1 MTGNRM
7 GTALALA
14 ASLLVGCGAPDP
26 AAASVSSSV
35 VPSATPLPTP
45 TPVFVPN
52 AETYFP
58 RIARFDFPTAPS
70 SFITALARSVGS
82 SVGRKSFVS
91 YAGRSVMYD
100 GVQLPVVVADMVVTP
115 DLYAKTDTFSKLAD
129 QNLVEL
135 PGSTGRA
142 LSLGTLSLP
151 AMEITLAEAKGYAV
165 IYQQGFFFVQV
176 VGSDPKLL
184 AQVAEV
190 LIEANA
196 RRQP

>member
-1 MTGNRM
+1 MIGKRI
-7 GTALALA
+7 GPALVVA
-14 ASLLVGCGAPDP
+14 ASLLVGCGAADP
-26 AAASVSSSV
+26 VAAAA
-35 VPSATPLPTP
+35 PSPTAPVATPVPTA
-45 TPVFVPN
+45 TPIFVPN

-70 SFITALARSVGS
+70 SFINALARSVGS
-82 SVGRKSFVS
+82 SVGRQTFVS

-115 DLYAKTDTFSKLAD
+115 DLYGRADTFSKLSD
-129 QNLVEL
+129 LHLVEL
-135 PGSTGRA
+135 PGSTGRG

-151 AMEITLAEAKGYAV
+151 ATEITLAGAKGYAV

-176 VGSDPKLL
+176 VGADPKLL